1 MQGITRM
8 NSRQSAWNRS
18 ENILILVDDFATAA
32 ILGDPHKKREAEKI
46 EFETWPAP
54 SWFNKM
60 GRSSLKSEVSAPG
73 IRELEWIAEAEDAT
87 CLEDLMTST
96 SISGLVS

>member
-1 MQGITRM
+1 MQGSTGM
-8 NSRQSAWNRS
+8 SSRKSAWNRS
-18 ENILILVDDFATAA
+18 ENILILVNDFATAA
-32 ILGDPHKKREAEKI
+32 ILGDPHNKTKTEMI

-60 GRSSLKSEVSAPG
+60 RRSSLKSEVSAPG
-73 IRELEWIAEAEDAT
+73 IRELEWMAEPEDAT

-96 SISGLVS
+96 SISG